1 MPASTRIKAQNII
14 FEIDGEDYACD
25 ANMVELTLDDAPGD
39 VQTFCETRVGGQ
51 WALQLDGITSGDATS
66 LYRILWDN
74 FGTEVEFL
82 IAPNGNSVPSSNEPH
97 YVGVAVFNQLP
108 PLSLMS
114 NETAKFSV
122 TLEVKNTPHDPEN
135 NEYYG
140 ITIVDTAPEEV

>member
-1 MPASTRIKAQNII
+1 MAASTRIKAQNII
-14 FEIDGEDYACD
+14 FKIGSTDYACD

-51 WALQLDGITSGDATS
+51 WALQLDGIMSGDAGS

-74 FGTEVEFL
+74 FGTEVAFTV
-82 IAPNGNSVPSSNEPH
+82 APNGNATATSSEPH
-97 YVGVAVFNQLP
+97 YEGTAVFNQLP

-122 TLEVKNTPHDPEN
+122 TLEVVNTPHDPAN
-135 NEYYG
+135 DEYYG
-140 ITIVDTAPEEV
+140 IEIVTA